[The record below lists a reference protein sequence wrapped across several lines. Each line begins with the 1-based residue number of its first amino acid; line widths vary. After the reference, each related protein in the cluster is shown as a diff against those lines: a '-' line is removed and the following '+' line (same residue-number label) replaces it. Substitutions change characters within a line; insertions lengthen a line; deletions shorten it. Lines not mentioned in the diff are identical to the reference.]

1 MSASVLGLLSI
12 LFLFSILFLRI
23 PVWIALLI
31 CGIAGNTVL
40 SGFGAAASITGTGTF
55 DTVSNYGLSV
65 IPLFI
70 LMGEVA
76 TNSNLSAELFRAARI
91 ILSGLPGGLAVATIG
106 ASGAFG
112 AVCGSSVA
120 TAATMTRIAL
130 PEMRRA
136 GYDDGLSG
144 ASVAAGGT
152 LGILVPP
159 SIILVIYSAIAEQP
173 LPQLFA
179 AALVPAIVL
188 MLLYIGVALIISTR
202 SAKKAPVD
210 PPASLKQ
217 RVFALKDSWQF
228 LILFTVSIGGIYAGV
243 FSPHE
248 AAAIGAFGAIILG
261 ALARRLTWAKLFRAF
276 KASIFTSGVLFTIII
291 GATIFA
297 NFIVQTRLP
306 DLLLSG
312 AQALHLAPWAVMLLI
327 IVIYIVMGCFL
338 EGIGMVLITV
348 PVFLPVIVSLGYNP
362 VWFSIIVVIV
372 VELGMIHPPV
382 GMNLFIIQAQ
392 APELKIKQLYVAVVP
407 FLLAPIALIL
417 LLMLFPNIAL
427 WLPSVLY

>member
-407 FLLAPIALIL
+407 FLLAPIGLIL